1 MTILLQML
9 NQVSRNFLWNCCIFA
24 IFKTWI
30 DVGEAFYGLWDY
42 EVAEVFFLADNKCDG
57 TPDYLELEFGPHGQH
72 LGLYL
77 HGVRKAIKHSFPI
90 EYEAQI
96 DKENGSWT
104 GKAKI
109 PKEYFPPGVNK
120 MNAYAINGPSDG
132 RIYKALYPV
141 PGPQADYHRLEFFVP
156 FDAKFI
162 EGLYSKS
169 WIEAI
174 QNPSDEWNICIFV
187 NIT

>member
-1 MTILLQML
+1 MANRCI
-9 NQVSRNFLWNCCIFA
+9 SRM
-24 IFKTWI
+24 FKRFQI
-30 DVGEAFYGLWDY
+30 YVGEAFYGLWEY

-77 HGVRKAIKHSFPI
+77 HGVRNAIKHSFPI

-96 DKENGSWT
+96 NKENGSWT

-109 PKEYFPPGVNK
+109 SKEYFPPGVNK

-162 EGLYSKS
+162 EELYSKS

-174 QNPSDEWNICIFV
+174 QNPIDE
-187 NIT
+187 

>member
-1 MTILLQML
+1 MIY
-9 NQVSRNFLWNCCIFA
+9 
-24 IFKTWI
+24 
-30 DVGEAFYGLWDY
+30 VGEAFYGLWDY

-174 QNPSDEWNICIFV
+174 QNPSDE
-187 NIT
+187 